1 MLNESLAKAMRASL
15 LFFRL
20 MAWKALC
27 MESLWEMDGIRWNV
41 KQSQFDED
49 HFRSNVENFETFHE
63 LFMSQLALS
72 RGTPFLCAGA
82 LGIFFLYE
90 SCG

>member
-1 MLNESLAKAMRASL
+1 M
-15 LFFRL
+15 
-20 MAWKALC
+20 
-27 MESLWEMDGIRWNV
+27 
-41 KQSQFDED
+41 
-49 HFRSNVENFETFHE
+49 SNVENFEPFYE
-63 LFMSQLALS
+63 LFMSQLTLS